1 MTEFATP
8 EGLEHVDY
16 YKSRRDNRVV
26 AIHIHAGFDE
36 FEAFPPFMESE
47 EEREHIRQAYNVDPE
62 SERDQVLH
70 AVEPTRAEEGPEV
83 AEGPVLVCGLVA
95 PVV

>member
-47 EEREHIRQAYNVDPE
+47 E
-62 SERDQVLH
+62 
-70 AVEPTRAEEGPEV
+70 AVSYTHLTLPTKA
-83 AEGPVLVCGLVA
+83 
-95 PVV
+95 

>member
-26 AIHIHAGFDE
+26 AIHIHAGFD
-36 FEAFPPFMESE
+36 
-47 EEREHIRQAYNVDPE
+47 
-62 SERDQVLH
+62 
-70 AVEPTRAEEGPEV
+70 
-83 AEGPVLVCGLVA
+83 
-95 PVV
+95 